1 MSELN
6 FIRRF
11 ENDPESQKVMLLLL
25 RSYAVAVQK
34 KINLPTLTYVD
45 QIAGSLDITRS
56 RAKAIADEYIKKF
69 FKVPKFNLNQTMSL
83 YLGMFNATI
92 DSGDLVNLN
101 DIKRTV
107 QQKGFVEKTVDGINI
122 KPVKFQMGYGRFKR
136 IFEYTSE
143 YGNKNINKKHDPTYV
158 QFLLKIQKGDKIQGA
173 SFNIYHTG
181 RIRFSGGYLDG
192 NEREVKALV
201 KFISEN
207 YFPINLRLPITIN
220 NNTMEVKLGTDVRI
234 LGIYTTLDATTG
246 GARFD
251 GYTLSATFEPERN
264 RFITKQRKNSPFLYV
279 TFKKGKDDKFGLVIS
294 RTGTVIIEGAKNIEQ
309 TIAVTRRFF
318 TALKDSGLLEDP
330 PARKKNV
337 SIKHKQSKLARRFN
351 MKPAPEV
358 TRRGTTC
365 PKNRRPNPYSFQG
378 ACSSLSFYVRPNPQG
393 QPCCYK
399 KPKSIQYMRNR
410 LENRYNR
417 ANVKVPN
424 AVRKTF
430 GIGGNTNNKENNIGR
445 TSLNNL
451 PITFNKSIGK
461 NKKNPVG
468 LKIGSRQCSRYSKV
482 ALVDIAKRKG
492 ITLPKKTTK
501 PILCDLLSKLVT
513 SPSPKRKTPTPNR
526 PGPSSPKRKT
536 PTPNR
541 PGPSRPRRK
550 TPTPSPTVSMNSSAN
565 NNFNNL
571 LSFAE
576 RL

>member
-6 FIRRF
+6 FIRKY
-11 ENDPESQKVMLLLL
+11 ENDAESQKVMLLLL
-25 RSYAVAVQK
+25 RSYAVAVQR

-45 QIAGSLDITRS
+45 QIAGSLDVSRS

-92 DSGDLVNLN
+92 DVGELINLD

-107 QQKGFVEKTVDGINI
+107 QRQGFTQKTVNGINI
-122 KPVKFQMGYGRFKR
+122 KPVKFQMGYGRFQR
-136 IFEYTSE
+136 MFEYTSE
-143 YGNKNINKKHDPTYV
+143 YGNKTINNKPTATYV
-158 QFLLKIQKGDKIQGA
+158 QFLLKIQKGEKIQGA

-192 NEREVKALV
+192 NEQEIKSIV

-207 YFPINLRLPITIN
+207 FFPINLNLPISVN
-220 NNTMEVKLGTDVRI
+220 NNTMEIKLGTDVRV
-234 LGIYTTLDATTG
+234 LGIYTTLDATSR
-246 GARFD
+246 GAKF
-251 GYTLSATFEPERN
+251 GEYTLSATFEPERDK
-264 RFITKQRKNSPFLYV
+264 FITKQRKNSPFLYV
-279 TFKKGKDDKFGLVIS
+279 TFKKNKEEKFGLVIS
-294 RTGTVIIEGAKNIEQ
+294 RNGTVVIEGAKNIEQ
-309 TIAVTRRFF
+309 TLQTTRAFF
-318 TALKDSGLLEDP
+318 NALKDSGLLEDP

-337 SIKHKQSKLARRFN
+337 SVVHKPSKLARRVN
-351 MKPAPEV
+351 MKPAPEI

-365 PKNRRPNPYSFQG
+365 PKARRPNPYSFQG
-378 ACSSLSFYVRPNPQG
+378 ACGSLSFYVRPNPQG

-399 KPKSIQYMRNR
+399 KPKSINYIKNK
-410 LENRYNR
+410 LEMRYNR

-424 AVRKTF
+424 TVRKTF
-430 GIGGNTNNKENNIGR
+430 GFGENTNQKANNIGR

-451 PITFNKSIGK
+451 AISFNKSVGK

-492 ITLPKKTTK
+492 LTLPKKITK
-501 PILCDLLSKLVT
+501 PILCELLATIANKT
-513 SPSPKRKTPTPNR
+513 PSPNSKKKNKGKSPVTRTTPTPNR
-526 PGPSSPKRKT
+526 SGPSK
-536 PTPNR
+536 
-541 PGPSRPRRK
+541 PRG
-550 TPTPSPTVSMNSSAN
+550 TPSPVNSNSN

-571 LSFAE
+571 LSFAD
-576 RL
+576 RLRTR

>member
-6 FIRRF
+6 FIRKY
-11 ENDPESQKVMLLLL
+11 ENDAESQKVMLLLL

-34 KINLPTLTYVD
+34 KINLPALTYVD
-45 QIAGSLDITRS
+45 QIAGSLDVTRS
-56 RAKAIADEYIKKF
+56 RAKSIADEYIKKF

-83 YLGMFNATI
+83 YMGMFNATVDI
-92 DSGDLVNLN
+92 GDLINLN
-101 DIKRTV
+101 DIRETV
-107 QQKGFVEKTVDGINI
+107 EQKGFVQKTVDGIKI
-122 KPVKFQMGYGRFKR
+122 KPVKFQMGYGRFKKMY
-136 IFEYTSE
+136 EYTAE
-143 YGNKNINKKHDPTYV
+143 YGNKTINNKHDATYV

-181 RIRFSGGYLDG
+181 RVRFSGGYLEG
-192 NEREVKALV
+192 NENEVKSLV
-201 KFISEN
+201 KFISDN
-207 YFPINLRLPITIN
+207 YFPISGRLPININ
-220 NNTMEVKLGTDVRI
+220 NNTMEIKLGTDVRI
-234 LGIYTTLDATTG
+234 LGIYTTFDATTS
-246 GARFD
+246 GAKFD

-279 TFKKGKDDKFGLVIS
+279 TFKKDKDNKFGLVIS
-294 RTGTVIIEGAKNIEQ
+294 RSGSIIVEGAKNIEQ
-309 TIAVTRRFF
+309 TIGVVRRFLA
-318 TALKDSGLLEDP
+318 ALKDSGLLENP

-337 SIKHKQSKLARRFN
+337 SVTHKPSKLARRSN
-351 MKPAPEV
+351 MKPAPEI

-378 ACSSLSFYVRPNPQG
+378 ACGSISFYVRPNPQG

-399 KPKSIQYMRNR
+399 KPKSIQYMRNK
-410 LENRYNR
+410 LENRYNQ

-430 GIGGNTNNKENNIGR
+430 GFGGNTNQKANNVGR

-451 PITFNKSIGK
+451 SITFNKSIGK

-492 ITLPKKTTK
+492 LTLPKKVTK
-501 PILCDLLSKLVT
+501 PILCDILAKVANK
-513 SPSPKRKTPTPNR
+513 SPSPKKKNKRSTPTPNR
-526 PGPSSPKRKT
+526 SGPSK
-536 PTPNR
+536 
-541 PGPSRPRRK
+541 PRG
-550 TPTPSPTVSMNSSAN
+550 TPSPVASMNSSAN

-571 LSFAE
+571 LSFAG